1 MKVST
6 RVHYGLRAMTELAR
20 SYRDERP
27 LSISEIARNEDLPL
41 SYLEQLVGELRRA
54 GLVEGTR
61 GVRGGYRLA
70 RQPSAITVGDI
81 YRVLE
86 GEVAP
91 VDCTAEDYAPGSCT
105 RESVCLS
112 RSIWSRVQAAILGVL
127 DTTTLDDLLISEVLQ
142 QHVMA
147 GPQFVPLEGVPAYLD
162 ATDGADGAEPFEA
175 ATQAHTPTHPHKGEF
190 AHA

>member
-20 SYRDERP
+20 SYRSERL
-27 LSISEIARNEDLPL
+27 LSISEIARSEDLPL
-41 SYLEQLVGELRRA
+41 AYLEQLVGELRRA

-61 GVRGGYRLA
+61 GVRGGYRLS
-70 RQPSAITVGDI
+70 RGPEAITVGDV
-81 YRVLE
+81 YRILE

-91 VDCTAEDYAPGSCT
+91 VDCTAEDYLPGACT
-105 RESVCLS
+105 RETVCMS

-127 DTTTLDDLLISEVLQ
+127 DSTTLDDLLVSDALQ
-142 QHVMA
+142 HAA
-147 GPQFVPLEGVPAYLD
+147 GQFIALD
-162 ATDGADGAEPFEA
+162 AVPV
-175 ATQAHTPTHPHKGEF
+175 THPRKGEF

>member
-20 SYRDERP
+20 SYRADRL
-27 LSISEIARNEDLPL
+27 LSISEIARNEGLPVA
-41 SYLEQLVGELRRA
+41 YLEQLVGELRRA

-70 RQPSAITVGDI
+70 RGPETITVGDV
-81 YRVLE
+81 YRILE

-91 VDCTAEDYAPGSCT
+91 VDCTAEDYLPGTCA
-105 RESVCLS
+105 REPECLS
-112 RSIWSRVQAAILGVL
+112 RGIWARVQSAILGVL
-127 DTTTLDDLLISEVLQ
+127 DSTTLDDLLISEALQ
-142 QHVMA
+142 HHA
-147 GPQFVPLEGVPAYLD
+147 AATRFVPLESL
-162 ATDGADGAEPFEA
+162 TTE
-175 ATQAHTPTHPHKGEF
+175 GEF

>member
-20 SYRDERP
+20 SYRAERL
-27 LSISEIARNEDLPL
+27 LSISEIARSEALPVA
-41 SYLEQLVGELRRA
+41 YLEQLVGELRRA

-70 RQPSAITVGDI
+70 RAPDAITVGDV

-91 VDCTAEDYAPGSCT
+91 VDCTAEDYISGSCA
-105 RESVCLS
+105 RDGGCMS
-112 RSIWSRVQAAILGVL
+112 RNIWERVQAAILGVL
-127 DTTTLDDLLISEVLQ
+127 DTTTLDDLLIADAL
-142 QHVMA
+142 HHAA
-147 GPQFVPLEGVPAYLD
+147 GSFVPVEAVS
-162 ATDGADGAEPFEA
+162 ATPPRRGA
-175 ATQAHTPTHPHKGEF
+175 F
-190 AHA
+190 AHV

>member
-20 SYRDERP
+20 SFREDKL
-27 LSISEIARNEDLPL
+27 LSIAEIARNEGLPVA
-41 SYLEQLVGELRRA
+41 YLEQLVGELRRA

-70 RQPSAITVGDI
+70 RAPEAITVGEI

-91 VDCTAEDYAPGSCT
+91 VDCTAEDYLPGSCA
-105 RESVCLS
+105 REPLCLS
-112 RSIWSRVQAAILGVL
+112 RGIWARVQAAILSVL
-127 DTTTLDDLLISEVLQ
+127 DSETLDDLLQSE
-142 QHVMA
+142 
-147 GPQFVPLEGVPAYLD
+147 GRRQFVPL
-162 ATDGADGAEPFEA
+162 TSI
-175 ATQAHTPTHPHKGEF
+175 KGEF

>member
-20 SYRDERP
+20 SYGQERL
-27 LSISEIARNEDLPL
+27 LSIAEIARSEDLPL
-41 SYLEQLVGELRRA
+41 AYLEQLVGELRRA

-70 RQPSAITVGDI
+70 RPPSAITVGEV

-86 GEVAP
+86 GAVAP
-91 VDCTAEDYAPGSCT
+91 VECTAEDYLPGSCV
-105 RESVCLS
+105 REPVCLS
-112 RSIWSRVQAAILGVL
+112 RSIWDRVQHAILAVL
-127 DTTTLDDLLISEVLQ
+127 DSTTLDDLLKTDVCRAPS
-142 QHVMA
+142 A
-147 GPQFVPLEGVPAYLD
+147 RFVPLETLNAPS
-162 ATDGADGAEPFEA
+162 
-175 ATQAHTPTHPHKGEF
+175 EF

>member
-20 SYRDERP
+20 SYRHGRP
-27 LSISEIARNEDLPL
+27 LSISEIARSEALPL
-41 SYLEQLVGELRRA
+41 AYLEQLVGELRRA

-70 RQPSAITVGDI
+70 RGPEAITVGDV

-91 VDCTAEDYAPGSCT
+91 VECTAEDYLPGSCA
-105 RESVCLS
+105 RETVCLS
-112 RSIWSRVQAAILGVL
+112 RNIWERVQLAILAVL
-127 DTTTLDDLLISEVLQ
+127 DTTTLDNLVLSEALQ
-142 QHVMA
+142 NRS
-147 GPQFVPLEGVPAYLD
+147 
-162 ATDGADGAEPFEA
+162 
-175 ATQAHTPTHPHKGEF
+175 AHF
-190 AHA
+190 

>member
-20 SYRDERP
+20 SYRDARL

-41 SYLEQLVGELRRA
+41 AYLEQLVGELRRA

-70 RQPSAITVGDI
+70 RGPEQITVGDI

-91 VDCTAEDYAPGSCT
+91 VDCTAEDYVPGACN
-105 RESVCLS
+105 RELTCLS
-112 RSIWSRVQAAILGVL
+112 RDIWGRVQAAILGVL
-127 DTTTLDDLLISEVLQ
+127 DATTLDDLLISDALQ
-142 QHVMA
+142 HAVA
-147 GPQFVPLEGVPAYLD
+147 THSSFVKLED
-162 ATDGADGAEPFEA
+162 INTKGA
-175 ATQAHTPTHPHKGEF
+175 F

>member
-20 SYRDERP
+20 SYADGR
-27 LSISEIARNEDLPL
+27 LVSIAEIARNEDLPL

-54 GLVEGTR
+54 RLVEGTR
-61 GVRGGYRLA
+61 GVHGGYRLA
-70 RQPSAITVGDI
+70 RPPAEMTVGDV

-91 VDCTAEDYAPGSCT
+91 VECTAEAYLPGTCP
-105 RESVCLS
+105 REAECLS
-112 RSIWSRVQAAILGVL
+112 RSIWERVQRAVLDVL
-127 DTTTLDDLLISEVLQ
+127 DTTTLADLVLSERPRPVPA
-142 QHVMA
+142 H
-147 GPQFVPLEGVPAYLD
+147 FVPMESLRNPIGSEY
-162 ATDGADGAEPFEA
+162 
-175 ATQAHTPTHPHKGEF
+175 

>member
-20 SYRDERP
+20 SYRQDRL
-27 LSISEIARNEDLPL
+27 LSIAEIARNEGLPL
-41 SYLEQLVGELRRA
+41 AYLEQLVGELRRA

-61 GVRGGYRLA
+61 GVRGGYKLA
-70 RQPSAITVGDI
+70 RTPEAITVGEV

-91 VDCTAEDYAPGSCT
+91 VDCTAEDYLPGSCA
-105 RESVCLS
+105 REPVCLS
-112 RSIWSRVQAAILGVL
+112 RGIWARVQAAILGVL
-127 DTTTLDDLLISEVLQ
+127 DSTTLDDLLIADALQ
-142 QHVMA
+142 HHA
-147 GPQFVPLEGVPAYLD
+147 ATAQFVPLDNL
-162 ATDGADGAEPFEA
+162 
-175 ATQAHTPTHPHKGEF
+175 KGEF

>member
-6 RVHYGLRAMTELAR
+6 RVHYGLRAMTELAGAHAAGR
-20 SYRDERP
+20 L
-27 LSISEIARNEDLPL
+27 LSISEIARSEDLPL
-41 SYLEQLVGELRRA
+41 AYLEQLVGELRRA

-70 RQPSAITVGDI
+70 RPPSQITVGEV

-91 VDCTAEDYAPGSCT
+91 VECTAEDYLAGACV
-105 RESVCLS
+105 RESACLS
-112 RSIWSRVQAAILGVL
+112 RSIWQRVQAAILNVL
-127 DTTTLDDLLISEVLQ
+127 DSTTLDDLVISEALQ
-142 QHVMA
+142 RHA
-147 GPQFVPLEGVPAYLD
+147 AQFVPLQSVSASPA
-162 ATDGADGAEPFEA
+162 
-175 ATQAHTPTHPHKGEF
+175 KGEF

>member
-20 SYRDERP
+20 SYRDARP
-27 LSISEIARNEDLPL
+27 LSISEIARNEGLPL
-41 SYLEQLVGELRRA
+41 AYLEQLVGELRRA
-54 GLVEGTR
+54 ALVEGTR

-70 RQPSAITVGDI
+70 RAPELITVGEV

-91 VDCTAEDYAPGSCT
+91 VDCTAEDYHPGACA
-105 RESVCLS
+105 RDGVCLS
-112 RSIWSRVQAAILGVL
+112 RSIWDRVQAAILAVL
-127 DTTTLDDLLISEVLQ
+127 DSTTLNDLLITDALQ
-142 QHVMA
+142 HA
-147 GPQFVPLEGVPAYLD
+147 AAHFVPLDSLGAKNS
-162 ATDGADGAEPFEA
+162 AT
-175 ATQAHTPTHPHKGEF
+175 KGEL

>member
-20 SYRDERP
+20 SYRDGKL
-27 LSISEIARNEDLPL
+27 LSIREIARSGALPL
-41 SYLEQLVGELRRA
+41 AYLEQLVGELRRA

-70 RQPSAITVGDI
+70 RPPSAITVGDV

-86 GEVAP
+86 GAVAP
-91 VDCTAEDYAPGSCT
+91 VECTAEDYLPGSCV
-105 RESVCLS
+105 REPVCLS
-112 RSIWSRVQAAILGVL
+112 RSIWDRVQHAILAVL
-127 DTTTLDDLLISEVLQ
+127 DSTTLEDLLKTEVRR
-142 QHVMA
+142 A
-147 GPQFVPLEGVPAYLD
+147 PSAQFVPLEALSTSHSEY
-162 ATDGADGAEPFEA
+162 
-175 ATQAHTPTHPHKGEF
+175 

>member
-20 SYRDERP
+20 SYRDGRP
-27 LSISEIARNEDLPL
+27 LSISEIARSEALPL
-41 SYLEQLVGELRRA
+41 AYLEQLVGELRRA

-70 RQPSAITVGDI
+70 RGPEAITVGDV

-91 VDCTAEDYAPGSCT
+91 VECTAEDYLPGSCA
-105 RESVCLS
+105 RENECLS
-112 RSIWSRVQAAILGVL
+112 RSIWERVQQAILAVL
-127 DTTTLDDLLISEVLQ
+127 DSTTLEDLQ
-142 QHVMA
+142 QTEVRRHLA
-147 GPQFVPLEGVPAYLD
+147 AQFVPLETL
-162 ATDGADGAEPFEA
+162 
-175 ATQAHTPTHPHKGEF
+175 GEY

>member
-20 SYRDERP
+20 SYREDRL
-27 LSISEIARNEDLPL
+27 LSIAEIARSEGLPMA
-41 SYLEQLVGELRRA
+41 YLEQLVGELRRS

-70 RQPSAITVGDI
+70 RAPEAITVGEI

-91 VDCTAEDYAPGSCT
+91 VDCTAEDYLPGSCA
-105 RESVCLS
+105 REPVCLS
-112 RSIWSRVQAAILGVL
+112 RGIWSRVQAAILGVL
-127 DTTTLDDLLISEVLQ
+127 DSTTLDDLLLTE
-142 QHVMA
+142 
-147 GPQFVPLEGVPAYLD
+147 GRQFVPLTSL
-162 ATDGADGAEPFEA
+162 
-175 ATQAHTPTHPHKGEF
+175 QGEF

>member
-20 SYRDERP
+20 SFGAER
-27 LSISEIARNEDLPL
+27 LVSISEIARSEDLPL
-41 SYLEQLVGELRRA
+41 AYLEQLVGELRRA

-70 RQPSAITVGDI
+70 RPPRAITVGEV

-91 VDCTAEDYAPGSCT
+91 VECTAEDYLPGTCA
-105 RESVCLS
+105 REPVCLS
-112 RSIWSRVQAAILGVL
+112 RGIWARVQAAILAVL
-127 DTTTLDDLLISEVLQ
+127 DSTTLDDLLISEALQ
-142 QHVMA
+142 PHVA
-147 GPQFVPLEGVPAYLD
+147 HQFVPLESIS
-162 ATDGADGAEPFEA
+162 
-175 ATQAHTPTHPHKGEF
+175 KGEF

>member
-20 SYRDERP
+20 SYREDKL
-27 LSISEIARNEDLPL
+27 LSIAEIARSEGLPL
-41 SYLEQLVGELRRA
+41 AYLEQLVGELRRS

-70 RQPSAITVGDI
+70 RAPEAITVGEI

-91 VDCTAEDYAPGSCT
+91 VDCTAEDYIPGSCA
-105 RESVCLS
+105 REPVCLS
-112 RSIWSRVQAAILGVL
+112 RGIWARVQAAILSVL
-127 DTTTLDDLLISEVLQ
+127 DSATLDDLLLTEG
-142 QHVMA
+142 H
-147 GPQFVPLEGVPAYLD
+147 FVPLTSL
-162 ATDGADGAEPFEA
+162 
-175 ATQAHTPTHPHKGEF
+175 KGEF
-190 AHA
+190 AQAL